1 MYNTGVV
8 LRYMFVSS
16 SAGGIL
22 GARKQ
27 IGLQQI
33 DVLKQ
38 QICFLFKQICFH
50 FQQIGEKQIDTL
62 KKQID

>member
-1 MYNTGVV
+1 LGV
-8 LRYMFVSS
+8 
-16 SAGGIL
+16 
-22 GARKQ
+22 RKQ

-50 FQQIGEKQIDTL
+50 FQQIGKKQIGTL
-62 KKQID
+62 KKQIDHNKSAKSTKQIGKNKFSE